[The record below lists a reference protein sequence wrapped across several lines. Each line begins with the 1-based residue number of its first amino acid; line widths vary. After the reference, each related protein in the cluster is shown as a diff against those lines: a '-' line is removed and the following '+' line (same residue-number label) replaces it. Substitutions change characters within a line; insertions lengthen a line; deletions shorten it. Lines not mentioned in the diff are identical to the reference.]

1 MADNKTLTGY
11 DEIATRTHPEY
22 ASLIKEW
29 LFYRSTYNGGRAWFK
44 DNIFKYFKEGP
55 DEYAERVERA
65 YRANYT
71 REVVDLI
78 NKYIFKAD
86 VVRSEDADTYLQE
99 FWKNTTLQRRDIE
112 HFMNIACK
120 ASSIYGRVWIV
131 IDSNATDDVKS
142 VADKKNAKARVYA
155 YTVNPDDVL
164 DLAYGVD
171 GELDWVKIREFE
183 RDDADPFSYTGD
195 IKEQVRLWTRDAWY
209 LLAASPSDDDS
220 ETWGIIDQG
229 KHGLGIVP
237 VTYLDHNESEDYYTS
252 TSLIADIAYLDKA
265 AANYR
270 SNLDAIIQDQTFSQ
284 LVIPSEALTTVEGDD
299 LAEKLLEFGTKRV
312 FLYASGETNASPEY
326 IAPDPKQAG
335 VIIAVLNKII
345 TEIYSSVGMGGERT
359 KEDNATGIDNS
370 SGVAKAY
377 DFERMNSLLS
387 NKAKSLEYCENRMV
401 RIVRAW
407 NKGKEPA
414 ETEHLVTYSK
424 DFDVR
429 NLADEFD
436 IANNLAIIEGPKT
449 LRQEQMN
456 NLVDKL
462 YPQLKKSLR
471 AEIEKD
477 IKEEWLREPTPDEIA
492 TQAYAES
499 GGDLAKPELPKGN
512 GTQGQ
517 NNKPADKR
525 SSTKPKTAK

>member
-1 MADNKTLTGY
+1 MEQKTPY

-22 ASLIKEW
+22 ASFIREW

-55 DEYAERVERA
+55 DEYEERVERA

-86 VVRSEDADTYLQE
+86 VARSEDAEPYIQD
-99 FWKNTTLQRRDIE
+99 FWKNTTLQRRDID

-120 ASSIYGRVWIV
+120 GSSIYGRVWIV
-131 IDSNATDDVKS
+131 VDSNATDKVKS
-142 VADKKNAKARVYA
+142 VADKKKAKARVYA
-155 YTVNPDDVL
+155 YTLNPDDVL

-171 GELDWVKIREFE
+171 GELEWVKVREFL
-183 RDDADPFSYTGD
+183 RDDADPFSYSGE
-195 IKEQVRLWTRDAWY
+195 IKTQVRLWTRNAWY
-209 LLAASPSDDDS
+209 LFAEMPTDKDDLEAWD
-220 ETWGIIDQG
+220 IIDQG
-229 KHGLGIVP
+229 IHGLGIVP
-237 VTYLDHNESEDYYTS
+237 VTYLDHNESEDNYTS

-312 FLYASGETNASPEY
+312 FLYASGETNAAPEY

-335 VIIAVLNKII
+335 VIISVLNKII

-387 NKAKSLEYCENRMV
+387 NKAKALEYCENRMI

-407 NKGKEPA
+407 NKALKDTDEVKNY
-414 ETEHLVTYSK
+414 VTYSK

-436 IANNLAIIEGPKT
+436 IANNLAIIDGPKT
-449 LRQEQMN
+449 LRQQQMN
-456 NLVDKL
+456 SLVDKL
-462 YPQLKKSLR
+462 YPQLKAQLR
-471 AEIEKD
+471 LEIEKD
-477 IKEEWLREPTPDEIA
+477 INEEWLKEPTPEEIA
-492 TQAYAES
+492 EQAYAES
-499 GGDLAKPELPKGN
+499 GGDLAKPEMPKGN
-512 GTQGQ
+512 GSQGQ

-525 SSTKPKTAK
+525 TSTKPKTAK